1 MFLVGLD
8 VIREYGM
15 VIDDHHNRGY
25 SHILK
30 RYIPCAISPNG
41 ASCSGDDDEQKRI
54 RTEPSVESCA
64 LIDSALGP
72 TTKGT
77 GEKNACA

>member
-1 MFLVGLD
+1 MFLMGLA
-8 VIREYGM
+8 VIREYGL
-15 VIDDHHNRGY
+15 VINDHYNRGY
-25 SHILK
+25 NHILK
-30 RYIPCAISPNG
+30 RYLPCAISLHG
-41 ASCSGDDDEQKRI
+41 ASCSGDDDQQKRT